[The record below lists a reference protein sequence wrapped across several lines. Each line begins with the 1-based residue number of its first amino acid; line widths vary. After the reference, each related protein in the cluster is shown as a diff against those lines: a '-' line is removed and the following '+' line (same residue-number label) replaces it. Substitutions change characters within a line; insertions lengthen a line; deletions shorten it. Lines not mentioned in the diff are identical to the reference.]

1 MACDLAVQ
9 VLPDGMAPLARHLI
23 SHLAELHPS
32 AVLAIPVIEL
42 ASDCSSVPEFYQFF
56 EVSLILEILL
66 FSFIVHFSFSFS
78 DCT

>member
-9 VLPDGMAPLARHLI
+9 VLPDGMAPLARQLT
-23 SHLAELHPS
+23 SHLAGLHPS

-56 EVSLILEILL
+56 EVLFFILCFL
-66 FSFIVHFSFSFS
+66 FGA
-78 DCT
+78 

>member
-9 VLPDGMAPLARHLI
+9 VLPDGMAPLARQLI
-23 SHLAELHPS
+23 SHLAGLCPS

-56 EVSLILEILL
+56 EVLL
-66 FSFIVHFSFSFS
+66 LVLNLYS
-78 DCT
+78 